1 MKFIKTLLLFFILS
15 SCFKDDVKKVEIEVY
30 RFDKELS
37 SVDSTNIDAKIDK
50 WDTILN
56 GFHHFY
62 YSSFLD
68 LKYENSDSLKSLIL
82 QGIYHEELSLITKEI
97 SNKFPDF
104 TKINTEIESAFGL
117 VQFYFPNFIV
127 PKNIV
132 IINGERTYAMMFKGD
147 TVVLSLDM
155 YLGDS
160 NIVYDS
166 APLYI
171 RKMFQEKYII
181 PDILENWCNVQ
192 FETNPQSNFLDK
204 LIYKGKIMY
213 LMSQFLPHKNIETIL
228 RFSKSEFE
236 ECEESE
242 SIIWDGI
249 ISLDLLYS
257 NYEREYHSF
266 FNIDVCTRPISPDS
280 PSRLGYYTGYKIIQN
295 YMQNTDVSLLELMQN
310 TNSQQI
316 LLNSKYKPKH
326 D

>member
-1 MKFIKTLLLFFILS
+1 MYGATEASPRMSYLPWENIEKTQSIGKAIPGGEFYLEDS
-15 SCFKDDVKKVEIEVY
+15 NRKVI
-30 RFDKELS
+30 
-37 SVDSTNIDAKIDK
+37 
-50 WDTILN
+50 
-56 GFHHFY
+56 
-62 YSSFLD
+62 
-68 LKYENSDSLKSLIL
+68 
-82 QGIYHEELSLITKEI
+82 KEI
-97 SNKFPDF
+97 
-104 TKINTEIESAFGL
+104 NTH
-117 VQFYFPNFIV
+117 
-127 PKNIV
+127 
-132 IINGERTYAMMFKGD
+132 GE
-147 TVVLSLDM
+147 
-155 YLGDS
+155 
-160 NIVYDS
+160 
-166 APLYI
+166 
-171 RKMFQEKYII
+171 
-181 PDILENWCNVQ
+181 
-192 FETNPQSNFLDK
+192 

-242 SIIWDGI
+242 SVIWDGI

-316 LLNSKYKPKH
+316 LLNSKYNPKH